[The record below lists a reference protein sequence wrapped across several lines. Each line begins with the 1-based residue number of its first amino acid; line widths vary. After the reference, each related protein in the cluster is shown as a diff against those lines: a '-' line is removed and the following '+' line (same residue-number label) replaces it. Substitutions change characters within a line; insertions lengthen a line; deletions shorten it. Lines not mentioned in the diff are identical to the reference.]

1 MSSHGTASRISKEL
15 KQLIADPPLNCSA
28 GPVGDDI
35 FHWEAILLGPTGTP
49 YEGGSFH
56 LDILFSQDYPFKPPK
71 CKFTTR
77 IYHPNINSSG
87 GICLDILKD
96 QWSPG

>member
-15 KQLIADPPLNCSA
+15 KQLIEDPPLNCSA

-35 FHWEAILLGPTGTP
+35 FHWEAILIGPVGTP

-56 LDILFSQDYPFKPPK
+56 LDILF
-71 CKFTTR
+71 
-77 IYHPNINSSG
+77 
-87 GICLDILKD
+87 LKTIHLNL
-96 QWSPG
+96 QNVNLLQEYIIQI